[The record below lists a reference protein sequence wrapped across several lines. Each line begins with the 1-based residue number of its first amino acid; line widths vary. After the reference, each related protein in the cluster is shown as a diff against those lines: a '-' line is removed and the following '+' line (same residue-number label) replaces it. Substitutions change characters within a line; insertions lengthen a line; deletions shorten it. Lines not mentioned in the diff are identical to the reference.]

1 MKTEI
6 RRLHFYKEA
15 ADIFT
20 MYRNREMAVFLDSA
34 LENQLGRYSV
44 IGLYP
49 YIVLREEN
57 GICYRNGEKQPESF
71 EKILDEELQ
80 KRKEK
85 NPTELPLTG
94 GAIGYFSYDYGRKFE
109 QICTRHPKKI
119 RLTLFI
125 GLSYMRFSRYT
136 VD

>member
-6 RRLHFYKEA
+6 RRLPFYKEA

-57 GICYRNGEKQPESF
+57 GICYRNGEKQPKSF
-71 EKILDEELQ
+71 EEILDGRHDDIPESAFLTAGTIDDVV
-80 KRKEK
+80 KR
-85 NPTELPLTG
+85 
-94 GAIGYFSYDYGRKFE
+94 ARK
-109 QICTRHPKKI
+109 
-119 RLTLFI
+119 
-125 GLSYMRFSRYT
+125 
-136 VD
+136 D